1 MPDMKLHDYYRSSA
15 SYRVRIAL
23 ALKGLRYEQSFV
35 NLRHQE
41 QAGEGY
47 RRVNP
52 AGLVP
57 TLEDDAGSHG
67 QSLAIVEYLEERYP
81 EPPLLPRDAAGR
93 ARVRALSLA
102 VACDIH
108 PLNNLR
114 VLRYLKDQLHV
125 DDAAR
130 DGWYAHWIGTG
141 LSALE
146 ATLARD
152 PLTGRHCHG
161 DIPGLA
167 DLCLV
172 PQVYNAERMQC
183 DLEPYPVIRRLVAAA
198 RALPAFQ
205 AAEPAR
211 QPDAVA

>member
-1 MPDMKLHDYYRSSA
+1 MAAMKLHDYFRSSA
-15 SYRVRIAL
+15 CYRVRIAL
-23 ALKGLRYEQSFV
+23 GLKGLRYEQTFV
-35 NLRHQE
+35 NLRERE

-47 RRVNP
+47 RQVNP

-57 TLEDDAGSHG
+57 TLEDDAGRHS

-81 EPPLLPRDAAGR
+81 EPPLLPPDAAGR
-93 ARVRALSLA
+93 ARVRALALA

-114 VLRYLKDQLHV
+114 VLRYLKDALQL
-125 DDAAR
+125 DEPAR
-130 DGWYAHWIGTG
+130 DAWYAHWIATG

-146 ATLARD
+146 AELARD
-152 PLTGRHCHG
+152 RSTGRHCHG
-161 DIPGLA
+161 DTPGLA

-172 PQVYNAERMQC
+172 PQVYNAERMKC
-183 DLEPYPVIRRLVAAA
+183 DLGPYPVIRRLVAAA
-198 RALPAFQ
+198 RELPAFQ
-205 AAEPAR
+205 AAEPSR